1 MTQTADVDVNS
12 ASRNGALVPETV
24 ANGIDRSMVPVIM
37 SEKNPVMITLKVLLR
52 LLMILTPFLKK
63 VYLSRNKNGI
73 KERERTL
80 KWH

>member
-1 MTQTADVDVNS
+1 
-12 ASRNGALVPETV
+12 
-24 ANGIDRSMVPVIM
+24 MVPVMI

-52 LLMILTPFLKK
+52 LLMIRTPFLKK
-63 VYLSRNKNGI
+63 VYLSWNKNGI